1 MQPCTV
7 YTYILKGYTFVNTA
21 MPFKNFQ
28 NDVIFFQ
35 LPGDPDPT
43 YFFVPDTNLFTVN
56 GKGFISLVSA
66 GSLDFETDSQFTFT
80 VILNS
85 VI

>member
-1 MQPCTV
+1 M
-7 YTYILKGYTFVNTA
+7 
-21 MPFKNFQ
+21 
-28 NDVIFFQ
+28 IFFQ